1 MASHAGEINEGQV
14 IIERI
19 EAAVTT
25 TGAPVKIVTAD
36 ASLSQKFT

>member
-19 EAAVTT
+19 EAAV
-25 TGAPVKIVTAD
+25 KIVTAD